1 MESSDEISNS
11 EDLKQTF
18 GSEADLDNF
27 VLNKDEEVKENENK
41 EKKTKKKSN
50 ICSKFPSSYVVL
62 LGFEVFSY
70 ILTFII
76 QKGKYRT
83 IEYSKQGF
91 IIKFPNETTNIIPAN
106 QEELTKLNIKI
117 PFENFVEGLITKP
130 VAIPNT
136 YEKVEA
142 DNISFF
148 SLFINPVKGVINS
161 MDISLFIMLISGA
174 INILVE
180 TKAMDAGIQS
190 LIKCTKGKEFLLL
203 CLIFI
208 VFTVCGTTIGMIEQS
223 FCFYQILMPVFLKS
237 NIDPMIAVFSIYPAT
252 MIGTM
257 FSICYPASVVL
268 ASYLAGIH
276 FTEGLVFRLISL
288 IIAIPI
294 IIGYLYYYHRK
305 VKKNPS
311 KSISYNI
318 IDDLEQMFIKK
329 DKNENSEKKEND
341 GENKNLAI
349 NEDDYEKKD
358 NDDEKKDLA
367 INENDYEKKEN
378 DDEKKDLAI
387 NEDDYEKKDNDGKKD
402 NNNENVIN
410 EENEQLIPGEKSDED
425 KDVIRFT
432 WTRIISILLFIFG
445 FIFLIVGVAAFG
457 WYFEEMSALFFGLS
471 ILLMFLSRE
480 KQAKAISI
488 FIKGTGDMIG
498 TCFIIGICRG
508 IYLTLD
514 EGKINDTLLY
524 GLSKLFEGIA
534 KELFA
539 LAMLLVFMILGF
551 FIPSSTG
558 LATLSIPIFAP
569 LADAVDV
576 SRTLVINAFMFSL
589 RLLGL
594 ISPTSFL
601 LIACELSGI
610 PFILWVKFIYPL
622 CLILLVYLII
632 LILINST
639 F

>member
-305 VKKNPS
+305 VKKNPT

-341 GENKNLAI
+341 GENKNF
-349 NEDDYEKKD
+349 
-358 NDDEKKDLA
+358 
-367 INENDYEKKEN
+367 
-378 DDEKKDLAI
+378 AI

-402 NNNENVIN
+402 DNNENVIN
-410 EENEQLIPGEKSDED
+410 EENEQLIPGEESDED

-457 WYFEEMSALFFGLS
+457 WYFEEMSALFFGIS

-594 ISPTSFL
+594 ISPTSL
-601 LIACELSGI
+601 LLLACELSGV

-622 CLILLVYLII
+622 CLILLVYLIV